1 MYQNIITPPNQPTH
15 SRTPITTTN
24 SAHQGEVTSVSF
36 APSDAKFVS
45 ASDDQT
51 LKIWDF
57 ARHEEEGSLEGHTW
71 YVGGWVGLSGLWWV
85 LCVEPAL
92 RLRFPRL
99 SACMLYHP
107 H

>member
-1 MYQNIITPPNQPTH
+1 M
-15 SRTPITTTN
+15 
-24 SAHQGEVTSVSF
+24 SF

-71 YVGGWVGLSGLWWV
+71 
-85 LCVEPAL
+85 CVSCHA
-92 RLRFPRL
+92 
-99 SACMLYHP
+99 M
-107 H
+107 